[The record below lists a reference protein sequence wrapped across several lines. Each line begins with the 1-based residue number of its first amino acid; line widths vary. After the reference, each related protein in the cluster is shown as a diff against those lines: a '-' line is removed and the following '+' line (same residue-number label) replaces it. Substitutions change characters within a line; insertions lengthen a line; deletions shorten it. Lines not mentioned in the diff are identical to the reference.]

1 MSLVLGPILFNIY
14 LLPIFEIFNKYPD
27 INFYSFAYD
36 LQMYL
41 NYTDSP
47 HSVLVEYKTVF
58 LIYSNGF
65 IVIL

>member
-36 LQMYL
+36 LQ
-41 NYTDSP
+41 
-47 HSVLVEYKTVF
+47 
-58 LIYSNGF
+58 I
-65 IVIL
+65 